1 MSALTTKAD
10 DIARA
15 LEDEI
20 VSGVIPPG
28 QVLRQEHVCE
38 RFGVSRTPV
47 REALQRL
54 EALGLVS
61 AVPNRG
67 VRVRSISAA
76 ELREAFL
83 IRAELESLATA
94 EAAARIT
101 AADLARLD
109 LAEER
114 FAALTE
120 RMREEI
126 RRGEVPDSDLAVEW
140 MAANHAFHDVIYEV
154 AALPRVEQLA
164 KAARRTFIG
173 GRVLSARAE
182 LDELFARNDM
192 QHRAIRDALAAGSAD
207 GARSLA
213 RDHVLSSGRLIEAAL
228 DLATTR
234 GRDVESLFAPRLTAA
249 GESRR
254 AGRGACRARPVGRCL
269 CAIGSRAA
277 HGRSVGACARSG
289 RAPRRAGPSV
299 PAHAAGL
306 CRHRDT
312 ASVAGARHGR
322 AMAPYDRL
330 MARQTPR
337 PKQGGSHAFAA
348 AQARTAHTRR
358 VGHGRADH
366 GRD

>member
-1 MSALTTKAD
+1 VSVSTTKAD
-10 DIARA
+10 DLARV

-20 VSGVIPPG
+20 ISGVLAPG
-28 QVLRQEHVCE
+28 QVLRQEHVCD

-67 VRVRSISAA
+67 VRVRSLSAA

-94 EAAARIT
+94 EAATRIT
-101 AADLARLD
+101 AADLERLD
-109 LAEER
+109 LAEQR
-114 FAALTE
+114 FTVLTE

-126 RRGEVPDSDLAVEW
+126 RRGEVPDSALAVEW
-140 MAANHAFHDVIYEV
+140 MHANYAFHDVIYDV

-164 KAARRTFIG
+164 KGARRTFLG
-173 GRVLSARAE
+173 GRFLSARAE

-228 DLATTR
+228 DLASTR
-234 GRDVESLFAPRLTAA
+234 SRDADTLFAPN
-249 GESRR
+249 
-254 AGRGACRARPVGRCL
+254 
-269 CAIGSRAA
+269 
-277 HGRSVGACARSG
+277 
-289 RAPRRAGPSV
+289 
-299 PAHAAGL
+299 
-306 CRHRDT
+306 
-312 ASVAGARHGR
+312 
-322 AMAPYDRL
+322 
-330 MARQTPR
+330 
-337 PKQGGSHAFAA
+337 
-348 AQARTAHTRR
+348 
-358 VGHGRADH
+358 
-366 GRD
+366 

>member
-1 MSALTTKAD
+1 VSTATTKAD

-20 VSGVIPPG
+20 ISGAIPPG

-101 AADLARLD
+101 LADLARLD
-109 LAEER
+109 LAEVR
-114 FAALTE
+114 FTELTE

-164 KAARRTFIG
+164 KAARRTFLG

-192 QHRAIRDALAAGSAD
+192 QHRAIRNALAAGSAD

-228 DLATTR
+228 DRATTR
-234 GRDVESLFAPRLTAA
+234 GRDADSLFA
-249 GESRR
+249 
-254 AGRGACRARPVGRCL
+254 
-269 CAIGSRAA
+269 
-277 HGRSVGACARSG
+277 
-289 RAPRRAGPSV
+289 
-299 PAHAAGL
+299 
-306 CRHRDT
+306 
-312 ASVAGARHGR
+312 
-322 AMAPYDRL
+322 
-330 MARQTPR
+330 
-337 PKQGGSHAFAA
+337 
-348 AQARTAHTRR
+348 QA
-358 VGHGRADH
+358 
-366 GRD
+366 

>member
-1 MSALTTKAD
+1 VSASTTKAD
-10 DIARA
+10 DLARV

-20 VSGVIPPG
+20 ISGVLAPG

-67 VRVRSISAA
+67 VRVRSLSGA

-94 EAAARIT
+94 EAATRIT

-109 LAEER
+109 VAEER
-114 FAALTE
+114 FTALTE

-126 RRGEVPDSDLAVEW
+126 RRGEVPDSALAVEW
-140 MAANHAFHDVIYEV
+140 MHANYAFHDVIYDV

-164 KAARRTFIG
+164 KGARRTFLG
-173 GRVLSARAE
+173 GRFLSARAE

-192 QHRAIRDALAAGSAD
+192 QHLAIRDALAAGSAD

-228 DLATTR
+228 DLASTR
-234 GRDVESLFAPRLTAA
+234 SRDNDVLFAP
-249 GESRR
+249 S
-254 AGRGACRARPVGRCL
+254 
-269 CAIGSRAA
+269 
-277 HGRSVGACARSG
+277 
-289 RAPRRAGPSV
+289 
-299 PAHAAGL
+299 
-306 CRHRDT
+306 
-312 ASVAGARHGR
+312 
-322 AMAPYDRL
+322 
-330 MARQTPR
+330 
-337 PKQGGSHAFAA
+337 
-348 AQARTAHTRR
+348 
-358 VGHGRADH
+358 
-366 GRD
+366 